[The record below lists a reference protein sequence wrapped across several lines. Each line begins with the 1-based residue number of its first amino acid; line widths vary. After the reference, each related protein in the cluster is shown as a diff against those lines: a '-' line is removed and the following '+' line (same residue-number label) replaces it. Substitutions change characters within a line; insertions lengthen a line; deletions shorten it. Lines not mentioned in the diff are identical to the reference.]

1 MTTQY
6 ETGEQL
12 LTKRQL
18 AQKLQVSMRSI
29 DRRISQGEFP
39 RGLKVGASVRWR
51 SSIIDAW
58 ISSNCPTSKKGVRR

>member
-1 MTTQY
+1 MASQH

-39 RGLKVGASVRWR
+39 RGLKVGSSVRWR

-58 ISSNCPTSKKGVRR
+58 ISSNCPAEKKGGRR